1 MNKIYGFC
9 KTYYDKYIYIYNWFI
24 YKKYIIIKWIYA
36 KIKYKKT
43 VKTNIKIKA
52 NDELI
57 FTKKLKIIMEIGL
70 SIEYIKKINIEII
83 RFINIWGTIFQ
94 IILKI

>member
-1 MNKIYGFC
+1 MVFVKLIIINI
-9 KTYYDKYIYIYNWFI
+9 FI
-24 YKKYIIIKWIYA
+24 FITDSFIKKIIIKWIYA

-70 SIEYIKKINIEII
+70 SIEYY
-83 RFINIWGTIFQ
+83 
-94 IILKI
+94 